1 MVGIEQT
8 NLAVKPLAV
17 ATEIQPV
24 RVAEPLARD
33 LGLREGQIV
42 KAMVESENGAPIML
56 LNERPVRVPPGYPFQ
71 PGDAPVFR
79 VVRTPGG
86 LVLQWIERGALPGTE
101 HSADAGGAMRLD
113 GSLPPPATYALPTTI
128 LALLNRP
135 PLAVALQ
142 ALLASNPAMAG
153 LAAAAGIGR
162 PEVLQG
168 SGVFPAR
175 LRPAQIRGAIERSG
189 LFADALLA
197 QGSPPAEG
205 DLKTTLRR
213 LRAAG
218 VGDAAMG
225 KVVDDALHDI
235 ESSQLQALQAQ
246 QRGELYW
253 NLMLPMP
260 DAAPLRMSISR
271 RAPRQ
276 EEPRPPYVVQIHS
289 RNDRLGDLWLDV
301 SLFDGPRADL
311 TMWAARPEVALM
323 ADASSEALTD
333 ELRSAGIALGRFV
346 VNHGPR
352 PDEPAA
358 AMPPAGSIISTEA

>member
-8 NLAVKPLAV
+8 NPAIKPLPV
-17 ATEIQPV
+17 AAEIQPV

-42 KAMVESENGAPIML
+42 KGMVESENGAPIML
-56 LNERPVRVPPGYPFQ
+56 LNEKPVRIPPGYPFQ
-71 PGDAPVFR
+71 PGDVPVFR

-86 LVLQWIERGALPGTE
+86 LVLQWIDRGVVPGAE
-101 HSADAGGAMRLD
+101 SSAAAGGAMRFD
-113 GSLPPPATYALPTTI
+113 ASAPSPAANALPPTI

-135 PLAVALQ
+135 PLAAALQ

-153 LAAAAGIGR
+153 FAAASDIGR
-162 PEVLQG
+162 PEMLQG
-168 SGVFPAR
+168 AGPFPAR
-175 LRPAQIRGAIERSG
+175 LRPAQLRSAIERSG

-197 QGSPPAEG
+197 QGRPPVDG

-218 VGDAAMG
+218 VGDAVMG
-225 KVVDDALHDI
+225 NAVDDALHDI
-235 ESSQLQALQAQ
+235 ESSQLRALQAQ

-253 NLMLPMP
+253 NLLLPMP
-260 DAAPLRMSISR
+260 DEPPVRMTFSR

-311 TMWAARPEVALM
+311 VMWAARPEVASM
-323 ADASSEALTD
+323 ADASSEALSG
-333 ELRSAGIALGRFV
+333 ELRSAGIGLGRFV
-346 VNHGPR
+346 VNRGPR
-352 PDEPAA
+352 PGEPAA
-358 AMPPAGSIISTEA
+358 ATPPAGSIISAEA